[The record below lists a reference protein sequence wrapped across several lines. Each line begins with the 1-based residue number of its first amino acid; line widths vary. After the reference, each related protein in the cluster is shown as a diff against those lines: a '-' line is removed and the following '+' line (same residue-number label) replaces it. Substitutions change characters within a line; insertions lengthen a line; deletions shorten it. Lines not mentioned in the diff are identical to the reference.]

1 MDFPMDPHELPNFA
15 AIYKDDEP
23 VELDET
29 IVLQQRAPALRK
41 SNKTIRPSTVAQ
53 AVVPAASAVP
63 NELSGW
69 MQQMM
74 MFSQFMQQQQ
84 QQAQQQ
90 GGHEV
95 VHLLQPRG
103 AKRQKALMPPD
114 ASDTP
119 TAPAAPPAAQPAASP
134 APPAA
139 SAALPAAS
147 AAPPAAPIA
156 APPTPPPAAAP
167 LLDLPPL
174 EPDELEV
181 QTDGHIDTVAKR
193 PSMKPSSSSNPKA
206 HAKAGAKTSAKAGA
220 KACVKASAKAG
231 AKAGAK
237 AKAKASGSVKPV
249 VERQKYKGGWV
260 VEVKL
265 RPTGQKDK
273 SYIGPN
279 GKVYRMQHEAESAG
293 FVAKTK

>member
-63 NELSGW
+63 NEPSGW

-119 TAPAAPPAAQPAASP
+119 TAPAAPPAATCSIPSTTCGICSTACSICSTACSTHRGASY
-134 APPAA
+134 
-139 SAALPAAS
+139 
-147 AAPPAAPIA
+147 
-156 APPTPPPAAAP
+156 T
-167 LLDLPPL
+167 
-174 EPDELEV
+174 
-181 QTDGHIDTVAKR
+181 TT
-193 PSMKPSSSSNPKA
+193 SSC
-206 HAKAGAKTSAKAGA
+206 TSARFTAFG
-220 KACVKASAKAG
+220 
-231 AKAGAK
+231 
-237 AKAKASGSVKPV
+237 
-249 VERQKYKGGWV
+249 
-260 VEVKL
+260 
-265 RPTGQKDK
+265 T
-273 SYIGPN
+273 
-279 GKVYRMQHEAESAG
+279 
-293 FVAKTK
+293 

>member
-63 NELSGW
+63 NEPSGW

-134 APPAA
+134 
-139 SAALPAAS
+139 
-147 AAPPAAPIA
+147 
-156 APPTPPPAAAP
+156 
-167 LLDLPPL
+167 
-174 EPDELEV
+174 
-181 QTDGHIDTVAKR
+181 
-193 PSMKPSSSSNPKA
+193 
-206 HAKAGAKTSAKAGA
+206 
-220 KACVKASAKAG
+220 SAKAG

-237 AKAKASGSVKPV
+237 AKAKASGGVKPV
-249 VERQKYKGGWV
+249 VERQKFKGGWV